1 MSDAKDS
8 NGPDGAPSGTERPG
22 LRSLGDHGRQIHHDV
37 HALAAAV
44 QDAADDL
51 ERYLTEQVEQRP
63 YTTLGVAAG
72 VGFVLGGGLSS
83 RLTAML
89 LGTATRLAMA
99 LAARELATRLSPDA
113 SAAVQNKS
121 SENMWEQERSDHEN

>member
-1 MSDAKDS
+1 VSAMSDAENS
-8 NGPDGAPSGTERPG
+8 HGPNGAPSGTGRQPQDA
-22 LRSLGDHGRQIHHDV
+22 RSLGDHGRQIHHDA

-72 VGFVLGGGLSS
+72 VGYVLGGGLRS
-83 RLTAML
+83 RLTAVL
-89 LGTATRLAMA
+89 LGAATRLAVA
-99 LAARELATRLSPDA
+99 LAARELAARLSPGAFA
-113 SAAVQNKS
+113 SVQNKS
-121 SENMWEQERSDHEN
+121 S